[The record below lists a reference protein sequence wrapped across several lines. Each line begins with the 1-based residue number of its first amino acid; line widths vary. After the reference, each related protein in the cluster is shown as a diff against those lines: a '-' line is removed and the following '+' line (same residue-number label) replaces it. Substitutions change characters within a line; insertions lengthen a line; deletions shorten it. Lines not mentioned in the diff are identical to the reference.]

1 MDAWMFV
8 RRLKQPATVFR
19 SIRKM
24 VCSMLAEVV
33 VGEADRFEGACW
45 LKNSGALNAS
55 MIDDVATHNAVIS
68 PSSQLTNTDT
78 TCQYTNGSTQTT
90 DNGLAMQISC
100 NLEIENESYCPQNST
115 SCPWHATNLSD
126 CMDLCS
132 KAHPL
137 CTAVSYNPGM
147 RAGYSNCYPK
157 SESSGDLILT
167 KNSTVTFHSAIATI
181 SNLTTSCTDGAI
193 VSSSNG
199 EQFTTACEQYR
210 PGSDL
215 TVYHETNI
223 TKCMETCVTYTKG
236 DCIGVVFDPDM
247 GLGWENCFLK
257 SATGTPLYNTTAVF
271 AQLSNSTA
279 SSGSTGKSSK
289 SKAWIAGP
297 VIGAIVV
304 LVVVGI
310 AALFVAR
317 RRRRNSAMENEK
329 LAAASMQGHQGHQ
342 EHTEYGHQYPQND
355 YQKVSSSAYPQ
366 GPSPAYM
373 VSPMAEAG
381 GTEISELHDTSG
393 PRKTVFR
400 ELSA

>member
-1 MDAWMFV
+1 
-8 RRLKQPATVFR
+8 
-19 SIRKM
+19 M
-24 VCSMLAEVV
+24 VCAMSEAVV
-33 VGEADRFEGACW
+33 IEDTDRFAGACW
-45 LKNSGALNAS
+45 LKNSGALNAT

-78 TCQYTNGSTQTT
+78 TCPYTNGSTQTT

-115 SCPWHATNLSD
+115 SCPWHATSLSD

-157 SESSGDLILT
+157 NEVAGDLILT
-167 KNSTVTFHSAIATI
+167 NNSTVIFHSAVTAIG
-181 SNLTTSCTDGAI
+181 NLTTTCKDDAI

-199 EQFTTACEQYR
+199 EQFTTSCDQYR

-223 TKCMETCVTYTKG
+223 TKCMDTCVTYTKG

-257 SATGTPLYNTTAVF
+257 SATGTPLYNTTAIF
-271 AQLSNSTA
+271 ARLSNSTA
-279 SSGSTGKSSK
+279 SSGTASKSTK

-297 VIGAIVV
+297 VIGGIIV
-304 LVVVGI
+304 LVLVGV
-310 AALFVAR
+310 AALFVSR
-317 RRRRNSAMENEK
+317 RRKRQSTVDNDK
-329 LAAASMQGHQGHQ
+329 LAVAAMQEHQGHQ
-342 EHTEYGHQYPQND
+342 EHTEYGHQYPQNE
-355 YQKVSSSAYPQ
+355 YQKVASAPG
-366 GPSPAYM
+366 GPAPAYV
-373 VSPMAEAG
+373 VSPMVEAG
-381 GTEISELHDTSG
+381 GGEISELHDTSA